1 MEDPKLLT
9 AFNNIRNSI
18 FPINVIAT
26 MSSGKST
33 LINALL
39 EQKLMPFKNEACT
52 ATITE
57 ILDDDE
63 SIYKAIVFDQDGNRI
78 ESIDE
83 LTYEIMDRLNG
94 DENVSR
100 INVKGNIPFLDSNST
115 ALCLV
120 DTPGPNN
127 SQNQEHKNTT
137 YSAINA
143 DSNNLIL
150 YVLNATQL
158 GTNDDD
164 NLLNYVA
171 AQIKKGG
178 KQARDRFLFVINKMD
193 AFNPEEEDIGKAVES
208 ARKYL
213 ARHGI
218 DDPQL
223 FPCSARTALNI
234 STYLKDIDLDN
245 LTRAE
250 EKALPSAAKETL
262 PIIDKFIEYDSM
274 HLEKYSTL
282 SPSAQKTLEFKLKK
296 AVDAGNTQEQA
307 LIHCGIYS
315 IEAAITAYVKK
326 YAKTKKVKDLVES
339 FQEVLDSN
347 QVLVKAKT
355 KVATDEEAAAECA
368 HRAEVVR
375 EKIANGA
382 EAEAFK
388 KKVTDLNP
396 MPVINKKADA
406 LSDIAEKK
414 IIHIFDFYGET
425 ITNREE
431 AKRLINQFASIS
443 SDAIAELS
451 AELES
456 VINTEV
462 IDTGK
467 KLLEGYQEKLLAID
481 EASGEQTI
489 DFSTADLIKGALTNM
504 RENAL
509 TWASD
514 EFISETVDDY
524 GETTVEEKVYYEKVG
539 EQEEQVVVGY
549 HQEKVGTK
557 KVKVGSHKE
566 KVGTKSVKNYNRKFF
581 QFWKPKYVDEDVY
594 EEVDDYKDE
603 DVYQTVTDY
612 DTVIKDVFAERTE
625 TVEKYSVDVSDIQTG
640 LLSQYRADLDRGID
654 SAKKYAKEQIKDM
667 KDQFMIMFDELDK
680 LINEKYAELDRAAN
694 DQKAKEKE
702 LENNKKILAWMHT
715 FITGST
721 GSGKSNAVY
730 HLIDEIQKK
739 HIPFLVIEPAKGEY
753 RNVFKE
759 ANCYGTNPYLGE
771 LLQLN
776 PFAFPTKIQVLEHI
790 DRLVEIFNVCWPM
803 YAAMPAVLKESIERA
818 YKSSGWDL
826 KKSKNVVSSDLF
838 PTFSDVLRELNI
850 TIKESEY
857 SQDTKGDYIGSLSTR
872 LKSLTN
878 GINGEIF
885 TSSEMDL
892 KKLFEENTIVDI
904 SHVGAMETKAL
915 IMGIIVLK
923 LQEYRV
929 ANATQM
935 NNPLKHITVL
945 EEAHNILK
953 KTSTE
958 QSQESSNM
966 VGKSVE
972 MLTNTIA
979 EIRTYGEGFVIVDQ
993 APNLLDTAVL
1003 RNTNTKIVFR
1013 LPEEDDRQI
1022 TGKAMALSDDQIRE
1036 MAKLETGVATVYQ
1049 NDWQEAVL
1057 CKLPYYESDNAI
1069 IQEDKDYSNTENEQ
1083 KDSILHILLADNIE
1097 EINEA
1102 EVSSK
1107 IVQLALP
1114 GKVRKDLIQN
1124 YKKRNLI
1131 YEWAMA
1137 DFISNMYDIS
1147 FAFRGTNR
1155 HTWENLGQ
1163 LSQLVMDNIKNEFIG
1178 FEDNELLKI
1187 MYFICRS
1194 MHEKHPDNKTIEDL
1208 RQNYLKWEVK

>member
-1 MEDPKLLT
+1 MAKFEDFSGNDESMHEELMTVNDEPKEITMVDEESIASFSSFNSLLQLQDNL
-9 AFNNIRNSI
+9 NNCLQII
-18 FPINVIAT
+18 DDDVLKGYIYKIEDMPIVPVDNEYLESLDDVQFFKITELVYQENEFSPYKLASVFST
-26 MSSGKST
+26 LKNKPCTLSLLIKSDGITNELYLGVRSLDKKYSSGTMRTTLEST
-33 LINALL
+33 LIGQFPGSHIEKCTDMSFAVDAHKCISSVIGVSDYKQSKERVDEDNFVQGL
-39 EQKLMPFKNEACT
+39 EKFINGMKGKKYVA
-52 ATITE
+52 
-57 ILDDDE
+57 
-63 SIYKAIVFDQDGNRI
+63 VFLAENLNH
-78 ESIDE
+78 DE
-83 LTYEIMDRLNG
+83 LVDIRHEYENIYSSIAPFANIQYSFSNNESNTSSDTTSKGTSSATTTGESFSKSDNESVNDSISDTISRSDSDGVVNTRGTSDSEATGTTDSYSVAQGKNTSTTESHSDSESVSKSRSHGGNAGASIIILNASHNHSRSKTKTKTSTDTKSYTHG
-94 DENVSR
+94 FSKTETVSNSISKTLTHGINVSEAKSKTTTDTTS
-100 INVKGNIPFLDSNST
+100 KGTTHGTTKGTTIQQGTNTSTTDSVNLMNSET
-115 ALCLV
+115 LSKSFGRTQGVNL
-120 DTPGPNN
+120 N
-127 SQNQEHKNTT
+127 SQNMALVSTLEKIEKQLKRIDDCESVGMWNF
-137 YSAINA
+137 SA
-143 DSNNLIL
+143 
-150 YVLNATQL
+150 YFL
-158 GTNDDD
+158 GESS
-164 NLLNYVA
+164 A
-171 AQIKKGG
+171 EA
-178 KQARDRFLFVINKMD
+178 
-193 AFNPEEEDIGKAVES
+193 ES
-208 ARKYL
+208 AAFMYQSVVMGAESGIESSAVNTWHLPVDKESDEKKIKSEKFEVILKCIKHYVNPQFMYHREFNNVDIIVEPTSRVSTNEL
-213 ARHGI
+213 SLQMGLPRHSVKG
-218 DDPQL
+218 
-223 FPCSARTALNI
+223 
-234 STYLKDIDLDN
+234 
-245 LTRAE
+245 
-250 EKALPSAAKETL
+250 LPVTEHVPFA
-262 PIIDKFIEYDSM
+262 
-274 HLEKYSTL
+274 
-282 SPSAQKTLEFKLKK
+282 
-296 AVDAGNTQEQA
+296 
-307 LIHCGIYS
+307 
-315 IEAAITAYVKK
+315 
-326 YAKTKKVKDLVES
+326 
-339 FQEVLDSN
+339 QEVIS
-347 QVLVKAKT
+347 QQKAKT
-355 KVATDEEAAAECA
+355 NNLNKLSNDEQNE
-368 HRAEVVR
+368 HSISLGNIFHLGDDTNVEV
-375 EKIANGA
+375 NL
-382 EAEAFK
+382 
-388 KKVTDLNP
+388 DLN
-396 MPVINKKADA
+396 
-406 LSDIAEKK
+406 S
-414 IIHIFDFYGET
+414 
-425 ITNREE
+425 
-431 AKRLINQFASIS
+431 
-443 SDAIAELS
+443 
-451 AELES
+451 
-456 VINTEV
+456 
-462 IDTGK
+462 
-467 KLLEGYQEKLLAID
+467 LA
-481 EASGEQTI
+481 
-489 DFSTADLIKGALTNM
+489 
-504 RENAL
+504 
-509 TWASD
+509 
-514 EFISETVDDY
+514 
-524 GETTVEEKVYYEKVG
+524 
-539 EQEEQVVVGY
+539 
-549 HQEKVGTK
+549 
-557 KVKVGSHKE
+557 
-566 KVGTKSVKNYNRKFF
+566 
-581 QFWKPKYVDEDVY
+581 
-594 EEVDDYKDE
+594 
-603 DVYQTVTDY
+603 
-612 DTVIKDVFAERTE
+612 
-625 TVEKYSVDVSDIQTG
+625 
-640 LLSQYRADLDRGID
+640 
-654 SAKKYAKEQIKDM
+654 
-667 KDQFMIMFDELDK
+667 
-680 LINEKYAELDRAAN
+680 
-694 DQKAKEKE
+694 
-702 LENNKKILAWMHT
+702 MHT

-776 PFAFPTKIQVLEHI
+776 PFAFPEKIQVLEHI

-818 YKSSGWDL
+818 YRSSGWDL
-826 KKSKNVVSSDLF
+826 KKSKNIVSPDLF

-885 TSSEMDL
+885 TSSEMNL
-892 KKLFEENTIVDI
+892 IKLFEENAIVDI

-929 ANATQM
+929 AKATQM

-1097 EINEA
+1097 DINEA

-1163 LSQLVMDNIKNEFIG
+1163 LSQLVMDNIRNEFIG
-1178 FEDNELLKI
+1178 FEDKELLKI

-1194 MHEKHPDNKTIEDL
+1194 MHEKHPDNKTIENL